1 MPTATRTKRPT
12 SQVIASDPEEFEKS
26 LSVEDGVVVAS
37 APAKPTKLV
46 KKATPKNKVVK
57 STASAPPTDA
67 PKRKRGAPPGR
78 RSTTEDLESRP
89 PGHKGLV
96 AVFYMVG
103 DKHKWKIFGRNG
115 RCVAISGADFS
126 TFAPAVESVRII
138 TGTKNDPIKDESGY
152 QAIDLVD

>member
-26 LSVEDGVVVAS
+26 LSVDEGVVVAA
-37 APAKPTKLV
+37 APAKK
-46 KKATPKNKVVK
+46 TPKKKVAK
-57 STASAPPTDA
+57 KTPTASASPADA

-78 RSTTEDLESRP
+78 RSTTEDVESRP

-96 AVFYMVG
+96 AIFYMID

-126 TFAPAVESVRII
+126 TFAPAVESVRIV
-138 TGTKNDPIKDESGY
+138 TRTKNEVVKDESGY